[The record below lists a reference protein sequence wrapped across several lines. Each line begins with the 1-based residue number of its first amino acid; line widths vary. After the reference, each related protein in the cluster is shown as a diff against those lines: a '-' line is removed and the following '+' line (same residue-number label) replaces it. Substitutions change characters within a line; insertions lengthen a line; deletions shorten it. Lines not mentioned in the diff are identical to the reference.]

1 MKISW
6 NCLNEIIDI
15 NHLNIIDITDKLT
28 LAGFE
33 VDNIT
38 NDTTIPDTIFDINI
52 TANRQDIIS
61 FVDIATELS
70 ALLNIPIKNYKD
82 IHNSHNNV
90 YLKECSY
97 IIKNVDI
104 QKSNY
109 LIMKYLHNFN
119 YKITETILDIIN
131 FINLKWRQKIKIY
144 KVENL
149 QKGEHLYSIEIKTNN
164 KGWQEIYTNDRV
176 TNEITINNVKDEK
189 KTQNLLLINHDLSK
203 NYSSFAY
210 QEICKILGIQYQTL
224 LVPKTQTYRREHKKQ
239 IIICK
244 IDTIKN
250 TLGPVKPNQNVPPF
264 DINTIITALKRLNF
278 SINSK
283 NDLLQIEVPKE
294 REHDIC
300 NEIDIIE
307 EIGRIYGFNN
317 FADKLPTFKKSFSP
331 SHILHLTQKIR
342 RVLRS
347 MGLHEIINYSLQ
359 GTHNNKKCLIINP
372 LNQDQSALRNN
383 LIESI
388 ILSKLYNTHQDNE
401 SIEIFE
407 FGTIFNKDLTSKQ
420 YKESRHLCCLMGNNY
435 FNQSTW
441 QNKKSQLTWSQAK
454 GHIEDL
460 FEKINAQVIWS
471 TKRDANQLIYNLSR
485 YIHPTR
491 SIYISHNNTVIGI
504 LSQLNHR
511 INSLINS
518 THNTY
523 FFEIDIIKLSKTIKT
538 NNHLKYKYLP
548 YTIYP
553 KTTRDLSIK
562 INSQIC
568 FQQIFDIISN
578 IKKETSQ
585 MIESAKILN
594 EYHNDKNIKTICLR
608 ITYRSSDRTL
618 TNEEVEILDEMFKK
632 KFYLTIKSKT

>member
-6 NCLNEIIDI
+6 NCLNEIIDL
-15 NHLNIIDITDKLT
+15 NHLNIIDITNRLT

-33 VDNIT
+33 VENII

-70 ALLNIPIKNYKD
+70 ALLNIPIKNNKD
-82 IHNSHNNV
+82 VNNSNDDID
-90 YLKECSY
+90 LKECSY
-97 IIKNVDI
+97 IIQNVDI
-104 QKSNY
+104 HKSDH

-119 YKITETILDIIN
+119 HKITDTILDIIN

-144 KVENL
+144 KVETL
-149 QKGEHLYSIEIKTNN
+149 QKGEKSSCIKIKINR
-164 KGWQEIYTNDRV
+164 KGWQEVYVNDKI
-176 TNEITINNVKDEK
+176 TDEITIDNINNEK
-189 KTQNLLLINHDLSK
+189 KTQNLLLINHNLSN

-210 QEICKILGIQYQTL
+210 EEIFKILGIQYQTL
-224 LVPKTQTYRREHKKQ
+224 LVPKTQSYRRKHKKQ

-250 TLGPVKPNQNVPPF
+250 TLGPVKQSQNVPPF
-264 DINTIITALKRLNF
+264 DVSTIMTALKKLNF
-278 SINSK
+278 RINSK
-283 NDLLQIEVPKE
+283 NNQLQIEVPKE
-294 REHDIC
+294 RENDID
-300 NEIDIIE
+300 NETDIIE

-317 FADKLPTFKKSFSP
+317 FADKLPTFNKRFSP
-331 SHILHLTQKIR
+331 SYISSLTQKIR
-342 RVLRS
+342 RILRS

-372 LNQDQSALRNN
+372 LNQDQSVLRNN
-383 LIESI
+383 LIEDI
-388 ILSKLYNTHQDNE
+388 ILSKLYNIHQDNE

-407 FGTIFNKDLTSKQ
+407 LGTTFNKDLNSKQ
-420 YKESRHLCCLMGNNY
+420 YKESIHLCCLMGNNY

-454 GHIEDL
+454 GHIEEL
-460 FEKINAQVIWS
+460 FEKINAQVVWS
-471 TKRDANQLIYNLSR
+471 TKRENNQLISNLSR

-491 SIYISHNNTVIGI
+491 SIYISHNNIAIGI

-511 INSLINS
+511 INNHIHS

-523 FFEIDIIKLSKTIKT
+523 FFEIDIIKLSKTITT

-548 YTIYP
+548 YAIYP
-553 KTTRDLSIK
+553 KATRDLSIK
-562 INSQIC
+562 INSRLC
-568 FQQIFDIISN
+568 FQQIVDIINN
-578 IKKETSQ
+578 IKKETNQ
-585 MIESAKILN
+585 IIESAKILN
-594 EYHNDKNIKTICLR
+594 EYHNDKNMKTICLR

-632 KFYLTIKSKT
+632 KFSFTIKSKT

>member
-1 MKISW
+1 MRISW
-6 NCLNEIIDI
+6 NCLNEIIDL
-15 NHLNIIDITDKLT
+15 NHLNIIDITETLT

-33 VDNIT
+33 VENII

-70 ALLNIPIKNYKD
+70 ALLNRPIKNNKD
-82 IHNSHNNV
+82 VNNSHDGID
-90 YLKECSY
+90 LKECSY
-97 IIKNVDI
+97 IIKDVDI
-104 QKSNY
+104 HKSDH

-119 YKITETILDIIN
+119 HKITYTILDIIN

-144 KVENL
+144 KVETL
-149 QKGEHLYSIEIKTNN
+149 HKGEDSSYIKIKINR
-164 KGWQEIYTNDRV
+164 KGWQEVYVNDKI
-176 TNEITINNVKDEK
+176 TDEITINNINNEQ
-189 KTQNLLLINHDLSK
+189 KTQNLLLINHNLSNK
-203 NYSSFAY
+203 YSSFAY
-210 QEICKILGIQYQTL
+210 EEILKILGMQYQTL
-224 LVPKTQTYRREHKKQ
+224 LVPKTQSYRKEHKRQ

-244 IDTIKN
+244 IDTIKK
-250 TLGPVKPNQNVPPF
+250 TLGPVKQSQNVPPF
-264 DINTIITALKRLNF
+264 DVRAIIIALKKLNF
-278 SINSK
+278 LINSK
-283 NDLLQIEVPKE
+283 NDQLQIEVPKE
-294 REHDIC
+294 RENDIC
-300 NEIDIIE
+300 NETDIIE

-317 FADKLPTFKKSFSP
+317 FADKLPTFNRRFSP
-331 SHILHLTQKIR
+331 SYISRLTQKIR
-342 RVLRS
+342 RILRS
-347 MGLHEIINYSLQ
+347 MGLHEVINYSLQ
-359 GTHNNKKCLIINP
+359 GTQNNKKCLIINP
-372 LNQDQSALRNN
+372 LNQEQSVLRNN
-383 LIESI
+383 LIEEI
-388 ILSKLYNTHQDNE
+388 ILSKLYNIHQDNE

-407 FGTIFNKDLTSKQ
+407 LGTIFNKDLNSKQ

-454 GHIEDL
+454 GHIEEL

-471 TKRDANQLIYNLSR
+471 TKRENNQLIYNLSR

-491 SIYISHNNTVIGI
+491 SIYISHNNTAIGI

-511 INSLINS
+511 INSHTHS

-523 FFEIDIIKLSKTIKT
+523 FFEIDIIKLSKTITT

-548 YTIYP
+548 YAIYP
-553 KTTRDLSIK
+553 KATRDLSIK
-562 INSQIC
+562 INSQLC
-568 FQQIFDIISN
+568 FQQIIDIINN
-578 IKKETSQ
+578 IKKETNQ
-585 MIESAKILN
+585 IIESAKIIN

-632 KFYLTIKSKT
+632 KFFFTIKSKT